1 MRGRATGDAAAVRAI
16 ARTIEALL
24 DARAAGASV
33 CPSEVARALWPQGW
47 RARMDEVRAVAR
59 ALAARGKLRV
69 TQRGRELDPARPW
82 RGPVRLA
89 RAARQSHGEDV
100 IDGERGRT
108 DRRRR

>member
-1 MRGRATGDAAAVRAI
+1 MSAGATGDAATARAI

-24 DARAAGASV
+24 EARAAGASV

-47 RARMDEVRAVAR
+47 RARMDDVRAVAR

-69 TQRGRELDPARPW
+69 TQRGRELDPAQPW
-82 RGPVRLA
+82 RGPIRLA
-89 RAARQSHGEDV
+89 RPVRTPHGEDV
-100 IDGERGRT
+100 IDDERGRT